1 MASTGLNFANLT
13 PDDGAVKDL
22 KRLIFL
28 AVTDPES
35 LGKIFNFL
43 PKQKHGEKVGFIGEF
58 GMVGKASQG
67 CNPTFGTSVI
77 ATSEKE
83 WDIHEWEVAEK
94 ICYKDLEG
102 TVAQVAM
109 RTKTNIADLTGTEY
123 TDYILAPRL
132 ELAIRKMLMRYAW
145 FGDKAADTV
154 TNGGNL
160 LDSIDPAYFTL
171 VDGFWKRL
179 FTLAAATPDRRTT
192 CAANAATTFAEQKA
206 AMRQNYAAVDFLD
219 ALISDAST
227 VLRQANGQ
235 LIYITQALKDALDA
249 DLKRN
254 NKGSELQWT
263 ALFDGITETNY
274 NGVQMLAIPFLDE
287 IIKGCETVSGGK
299 AVKVT
304 IETIEVFPVFNPAP
318 DVVQLQIQAAG
329 GIEFYKGQILYISR
343 AGRNA
348 YPLPL
353 VDVVLTD
360 MSTDEGLSNVNNRNV
375 RNNFLTAGMLITKR
389 GQGSSTVDG
398 DKDGVSS
405 DDGFTEEFEKL
416 QGDTNSLKI
425 MQVEIETDEDK
436 PEFVPFKT
444 NNYDKEFTA
453 TTKAVTDNIYAA
465 LNQETFGR
473 LRSGSIGF
481 TGDLANDVKREYC
494 EQVAKQ
500 QRMLSRAYRAI
511 FSHWKPSTI
520 PYTGAGDA
528 AIEPLVKSIAN
539 DATSN

>member
-154 TNGGNL
+154 TDGGNL

-304 IETIEVFPVFNPAP
+304 IETIEVFPVFNPSP

-511 FSHWKPSTI
+511 FSHWEPNTI

-539 DATSN
+539 DATSD

>member
-1 MASTGLNFANLT
+1 
-13 PDDGAVKDL
+13 
-22 KRLIFL
+22 
-28 AVTDPES
+28 
-35 LGKIFNFL
+35 
-43 PKQKHGEKVGFIGEF
+43 
-58 GMVGKASQG
+58 
-67 CNPTFGTSVI
+67 
-77 ATSEKE
+77 
-83 WDIHEWEVAEK
+83 
-94 ICYKDLEG
+94 
-102 TVAQVAM
+102 
-109 RTKTNIADLTGTEY
+109 
-123 TDYILAPRL
+123 
-132 ELAIRKMLMRYAW
+132 
-145 FGDKAADTV
+145 
-154 TNGGNL
+154 
-160 LDSIDPAYFTL
+160 
-171 VDGFWKRL
+171 
-179 FTLAAATPDRRTT
+179 
-192 CAANAATTFAEQKA
+192 
-206 AMRQNYAAVDFLD
+206 
-219 ALISDAST
+219 
-227 VLRQANGQ
+227 
-235 LIYITQALKDALDA
+235 
-249 DLKRN
+249 
-254 NKGSELQWT
+254 
-263 ALFDGITETNY
+263 
-274 NGVQMLAIPFLDE
+274 
-287 IIKGCETVSGGK
+287 
-299 AVKVT
+299 
-304 IETIEVFPVFNPAP
+304 
-318 DVVQLQIQAAG
+318 
-329 GIEFYKGQILYISR
+329 
-343 AGRNA
+343 
-348 YPLPL
+348 
-353 VDVVLTD
+353 

-511 FSHWKPSTI
+511 FSHWEPNTI

-539 DATSN
+539 DATSD

>member
-1 MASTGLNFANLT
+1 MNVKHTKKPETRVDVKYLSSLGIKTYGDNNLYPQTVRDIVDSSPTGRTCVERRSTYIEGNGLASQALAETVCDTRGNTVDDVHHLCADDVAYQDGLALHVNYNILGQIVSMAHVPFENCRLEEED
-13 PDDGAVKDL
+13 DDGIISHIVVHPDW
-22 KRLIFL
+22 R
-28 AVTDPES
+28 
-35 LGKIFNFL
+35 GK
-43 PKQKHGEKVGFIGEF
+43 
-58 GMVGKASQG
+58 
-67 CNPTFGTSVI
+67 
-77 ATSEKE
+77 
-83 WDIHEWEVAEK
+83 
-94 ICYKDLEG
+94 
-102 TVAQVAM
+102 
-109 RTKTNIADLTGTEY
+109 KT
-123 TDYILAPRL
+123 R
-132 ELAIRKMLMRYAW
+132 
-145 FGDKAADTV
+145 
-154 TNGGNL
+154 
-160 LDSIDPAYFTL
+160 
-171 VDGFWKRL
+171 
-179 FTLAAATPDRRTT
+179 
-192 CAANAATTFAEQKA
+192 
-206 AMRQNYAAVDFLD
+206 
-219 ALISDAST
+219 
-227 VLRQANGQ
+227 
-235 LIYITQALKDALDA
+235 
-249 DLKRN
+249 
-254 NKGSELQWT
+254 
-263 ALFDGITETNY
+263 
-274 NGVQMLAIPFLDE
+274 
-287 IIKGCETVSGGK
+287 GGK

-304 IETIEVFPVFNPAP
+304 IETIEVFPVFNPSP

-353 VDVVLTD
+353 VDVVLN
-360 MSTDEGLSNVNNRNV
+360 G
-375 RNNFLTAGMLITKR
+375 A
-389 GQGSSTVDG
+389 
-398 DKDGVSS
+398 SS

-511 FSHWKPSTI
+511 FSHWEPNTI

-528 AIEPLVKSIAN
+528 TIEPLVKSIAN
-539 DATSN
+539 DATSD

>member
-1 MASTGLNFANLT
+1 MNVKHTKKPETRVDVKYLSSLGIKTYGDNNLYPQTVRDIVDSSPTGRTCVERRSTYIEGNGLASQALAETVCDTRGNTVDDVHHLCADDVAYQDGLALHVNYNILGQIVSMAHVPFENCRLEEED
-13 PDDGAVKDL
+13 DDGIISHIVVHPDW
-22 KRLIFL
+22 R
-28 AVTDPES
+28 
-35 LGKIFNFL
+35 GK
-43 PKQKHGEKVGFIGEF
+43 
-58 GMVGKASQG
+58 
-67 CNPTFGTSVI
+67 
-77 ATSEKE
+77 
-83 WDIHEWEVAEK
+83 
-94 ICYKDLEG
+94 
-102 TVAQVAM
+102 
-109 RTKTNIADLTGTEY
+109 KT
-123 TDYILAPRL
+123 R
-132 ELAIRKMLMRYAW
+132 
-145 FGDKAADTV
+145 
-154 TNGGNL
+154 
-160 LDSIDPAYFTL
+160 
-171 VDGFWKRL
+171 
-179 FTLAAATPDRRTT
+179 
-192 CAANAATTFAEQKA
+192 
-206 AMRQNYAAVDFLD
+206 
-219 ALISDAST
+219 
-227 VLRQANGQ
+227 
-235 LIYITQALKDALDA
+235 
-249 DLKRN
+249 
-254 NKGSELQWT
+254 
-263 ALFDGITETNY
+263 
-274 NGVQMLAIPFLDE
+274 
-287 IIKGCETVSGGK
+287 GGK

-304 IETIEVFPVFNPAP
+304 IETIEVFPVFNPLP

-343 AGRNA
+343 AGRNV

-473 LRSGSIGF
+473 LRSGNIGF

-500 QRMLSRAYRAI
+500 QRMLSRAYQAI
-511 FSHWKPSTI
+511 FSHWEPNTI

-539 DATSN
+539 DATSD

>member
-1 MASTGLNFANLT
+1 MCDTRGNTVDDVHHLCADDVAYQDGLALHVNYNILGQIVSMAHVPFENCRLEEED
-13 PDDGAVKDL
+13 DDGVISHIVVHPDW
-22 KRLIFL
+22 R
-28 AVTDPES
+28 
-35 LGKIFNFL
+35 GK
-43 PKQKHGEKVGFIGEF
+43 
-58 GMVGKASQG
+58 
-67 CNPTFGTSVI
+67 
-77 ATSEKE
+77 
-83 WDIHEWEVAEK
+83 
-94 ICYKDLEG
+94 
-102 TVAQVAM
+102 
-109 RTKTNIADLTGTEY
+109 KT
-123 TDYILAPRL
+123 R
-132 ELAIRKMLMRYAW
+132 
-145 FGDKAADTV
+145 
-154 TNGGNL
+154 
-160 LDSIDPAYFTL
+160 
-171 VDGFWKRL
+171 
-179 FTLAAATPDRRTT
+179 
-192 CAANAATTFAEQKA
+192 
-206 AMRQNYAAVDFLD
+206 
-219 ALISDAST
+219 
-227 VLRQANGQ
+227 
-235 LIYITQALKDALDA
+235 
-249 DLKRN
+249 
-254 NKGSELQWT
+254 
-263 ALFDGITETNY
+263 
-274 NGVQMLAIPFLDE
+274 
-287 IIKGCETVSGGK
+287 GGK

-304 IETIEVFPVFNPAP
+304 IETIEVFPVFNPSP

-398 DKDGVSS
+398 DKDGASS

-511 FSHWKPSTI
+511 FSHWEPNTI

-528 AIEPLVKSIAN
+528 AIEPLVENLLPTMRHLIEPCDVDKYARPCDMDDEMIARAIEEAELLDIKPKLGDERSMRLLTHVQFAVLLN
-539 DATSN
+539 GGEYTDEVQEPAAFRRSAADAGILRLGAPRQNECKPFDTLRLRAEARRIFTGDRIPRAANGVQRRFRHR